1 MESDKAEIKKRLD
14 MVGLAETKGS
24 LQQQRSAFT
33 LVHLIAIALL
43 AFALG
48 YILP

>member
-14 MVGLAETKGS
+14 MVGLAENKGS
-24 LQQQRSAFT
+24 LQQQRAGFT
-33 LVHLIAIALL
+33 LVHLVLIALL

-48 YILP
+48 YLLP